1 MDIPS
6 FTPKLPVI
14 PDAEQTPLVRSL
26 VQIILQQQEHIQR
39 LEDEIRRLK
48 GGPQRPQLKPS
59 SLERGGDQPPAAGTE
74 AGTGRPG
81 RGPQRQKTAEL
92 TIHVT
97 DRVPLAGVPAG
108 ARFKGCRRY
117 VVQDLDIQVRN
128 TGFLLEQWQL
138 PTGEYVTA
146 PVPLAV
152 RGGHDGPQVV
162 S

>member
-14 PDAEQTPLVRSL
+14 PEAEQTPLVRNL
-26 VQIILQQQEHIQR
+26 LQIILQQQEHIQR

-59 SLERGGDQPPAAGTE
+59 LLESGQEPGSAEAETAASE
-74 AGTGRPG
+74 GRPK

-97 DRVPLAGVPAG
+97 ERVPLAEV
-108 ARFKGCRRY
+108 Y
-117 VVQDLDIQVRN
+117 
-128 TGFLLEQWQL
+128 
-138 PTGEYVTA
+138 
-146 PVPLAV
+146 
-152 RGGHDGPQVV
+152 
-162 S
+162 

>member
-14 PDAEQTPLVRSL
+14 PDAEQTPLGRSL
-26 VQIILQQQEHIQR
+26 LQIIVQQQEQIQR

-59 SLERGGDQPPAAGTE
+59 TLEPGGDQGSAETGP
-74 AGTGRPG
+74 GRPG

-92 TIHVT
+92 VLHVT
-97 DRVPLAGVPAG
+97 ERVPLANVPAG

-117 VVQDLDIQVRN
+117 VVQELDIRVRN
-128 TGFLLEQWQL
+128 TCFL
-138 PTGEYVTA
+138 
-146 PVPLAV
+146 
-152 RGGHDGPQVV
+152 
-162 S
+162 

>member
-14 PDAEQTPLVRSL
+14 PDAEQMPLVRSL
-26 VQIILQQQEHIQR
+26 LQIIAQQQECIQR

-59 SLERGGDQPPAAGTE
+59 SLEPSQDQASAEVGTE
-74 AGTGRPG
+74 AGKGRPD
-81 RGPQRQKTAEL
+81 RGPPRQKTAEL

-97 DRVPLAGVPAG
+97 ERVPLAAVPAG

-117 VVQDLDIQVRN
+117 VVQELDIRVQN
-128 TGFLLEQWQL
+128 TCFLLEQWQL
-138 PTGEYVTA
+138 PTGESVTA

-152 RGGHDGPQVV
+152 QEGTMMGRSQ
-162 S
+162 

>member
-26 VQIILQQQEHIQR
+26 LQIIAQQQEHIQR

-48 GGPQRPQLKPS
+48 GGPPRPQLKPS
-59 SLERGGDQPPAAGTE
+59 SLEPGEDQASAGAGTE
-74 AGTGRPG
+74 EGKGRPG
-81 RGPQRQKTAEL
+81 RGPPRQKTAEL

-97 DRVPLAGVPAG
+97 ERVPLAEVPAG

-117 VVQDLDIQVRN
+117 VVQDLDIRVQN
-128 TGFLLEQWQL
+128 TCFLLEQWQL

-152 RGGHDGPQVV
+152 QGGHYGPP
-162 S
+162 